1 MSDIVAS
8 SVDAPDST
16 PSASI
21 LSAASRPIIEA
32 TLPVVGEHL
41 GDISRI
47 FYRQLFDNLPSLES
61 DLFNRTNQ
69 ANGEQQKALAGAVA
83 AFATLLV
90 TEDAP
95 PVDEVMSRIAAKHAS
110 LGILQ
115 VHYDLVHTALFA
127 AIVDVL
133 GDAVTP
139 EVAAAWDEVY
149 WLMANSLMAQE
160 AVLYEAAGVSAGH
173 VWQPMTVLG
182 KREVAPGVWTFTF
195 GDTQPGAMMNCVPGQ
210 YVSVSVVFPDDT
222 RQIRQYTVVW
232 GEWQDTWEITVE
244 AVRGGLVSNRL
255 IDDVGVGDP
264 LVVSIP
270 VGDPYPIREGNPVVL
285 GSSGIGS
292 AVSVGLLQRLVSHGD
307 IRPVRVIHV
316 DRRPELFAHGDK
328 LDELL
333 SVYRGPSSFHTEYAD
348 DIEHAV
354 SRLRDGK
361 WDRAADVYLCGSPN
375 FMRKMRR
382 VAVREG
388 VAPTNIHYEVFAP
401 DSWLGFD

>member
-1 MSDIVAS
+1 MSDIVADP
-8 SVDAPDST
+8 VDAPDSAPAT
-16 PSASI
+16 SI
-21 LSAASRPIIEA
+21 LSATSRPIIEA

-41 GDISRI
+41 GEISRI
-47 FYRQLFDNLPSLES
+47 FYRHLFDNLPSLES

-90 TEDAP
+90 TEEAP

-110 LGILQ
+110 LGIVQ
-115 VHYDLVHTALFA
+115 VHYDLVHTALFT

-139 EVAAAWDEVY
+139 EVAGAWDEVY

-160 AVLYEAAGVSAGH
+160 AALYEAAGVAAGH
-173 VWQPMTVLG
+173 VWQPMTVLD
-182 KREVAPGVWTFTF
+182 KREVAPGAWTFVF
-195 GDTQPGAMMNCVPGQ
+195 GDENPDVMRNCVPGQ
-210 YVSVSVVFPDDT
+210 YVSVSVLFPDET

-232 GEWQDTWEITVE
+232 GERPDTWEITVE
-244 AVRGGLVSNRL
+244 AVRGGMVSTKL

-264 LVVSIP
+264 LVVSMP
-270 VGDPYPIREGNPVVL
+270 VGDPYPIREDSPVVL
-285 GSSGIGS
+285 ASSGIGS
-292 AVSVGLLQRLVSHGD
+292 AVSVGLLQRLVADAD
-307 IRPVRVIHV
+307 IRPLRVVHV
-316 DRRPELFAHGDK
+316 DRRPERFAHRDK
-328 LDELL
+328 IADLL
-333 SVYRGPSSFHTEYAD
+333 SVYRGPSSLHTEYAD
-348 DIEHAV
+348 DIEHAI

-361 WDRAADVYLCGSPN
+361 WDGAADVYLCGSPL

-388 VAPTNIHYEVFAP
+388 VSPVNIHYEVFAP